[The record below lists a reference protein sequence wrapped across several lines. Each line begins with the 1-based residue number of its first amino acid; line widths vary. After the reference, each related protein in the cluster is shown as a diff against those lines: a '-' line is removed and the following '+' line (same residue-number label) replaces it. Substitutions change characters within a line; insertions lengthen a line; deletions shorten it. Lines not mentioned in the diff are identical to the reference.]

1 MGICLE
7 VIHSFHATW
16 AGLHARE
23 TRDSQG
29 GDLKGIWESVSFP
42 YLSCFSSW
50 SPFSH
55 PELTQISLWTSA
67 ASLFLPGEPASEA
80 P

>member
-23 TRDSQG
+23 TRDPQG
-29 GDLKGIWESVSFP
+29 GDLKGVWEPVSFP
-42 YLSCFSSW
+42 YLSCFSG
-50 SPFSH
+50 
-55 PELTQISLWTSA
+55 
-67 ASLFLPGEPASEA
+67 LFLVSAVSP
-80 P
+80 